1 MNQPNN
7 VSLLWMRL
15 LLLATT
21 LLVAVGFTPPALPMA
36 FSRIARAS
44 SATLTPPQTVSTTT
58 TTPFGVPTT
67 TSSSRL
73 YGGGFGGS
81 GGGSAADKKS
91 KKASAGGDSGNSGD
105 AKLKP
110 KQQWDRYLDLKK
122 ETKIRVAVRCKTT
135 TTDEGE
141 GEEEEWLEV
150 GRVKSKED
158 KYTELAVVRQR
169 AIIAEVRG
177 AVCL

>member
-7 VSLLWMRL
+7 VSVLWMRL

-36 FSRIARAS
+36 VSWIARAS
-44 SATLTPPQTVSTTT
+44 SATLTPPQTVSTT

-141 GEEEEWLEV
+141 EEEEWLEV